1 MHAFIARTSAAV
13 CVTALLVACDR
24 ESPMAPL
31 EHPLAHAVTAAAA
44 LAVNALT
51 TVANSAGRIDL
62 TWVDD
67 SRNETGFEVYR
78 ATTGSGGAFTRV
90 STTGADVTTYS
101 DAGLPIETQQCYMI
115 RAFRTS
121 GRKTTFAEFSNT
133 SCATVVGP
141 PLVPRNVEAKPASSS
156 GIDVMWADASTAE
169 SGFRLERSATTSG
182 PWEGVTV
189 VPANSTSFRDTG
201 RPSEQ
206 NACYRVIAFNVY
218 GDSDPSA
225 ADCTAP
231 PAVPIGLTA
240 TVIAAGVIELGWT
253 DNSVVEDAYLVEHS
267 TDGVRFVPW
276 AAVPANSGGYIDAA
290 ATANVTHWYRVRAMR
305 DGGLSDPSNGVSAAF
320 VSDAVE
326 ICFNGID
333 DDFDGLVDE
342 DCTCDHEGCG
352 VE

>member
-1 MHAFIARTSAAV
+1 MRAFIARTSAAL
-13 CVTALLVACDR
+13 CVTAFLVSCDR
-24 ESPMAPL
+24 EPPMAPP
-31 EHPLAHAVTAAAA
+31 EQPLAHAVTAAAA
-44 LAVNALT
+44 LAMNGLT
-51 TVANSAGRIDL
+51 TVANSPGRIDL
-62 TWVDD
+62 TWADD

-78 ATTGSGGAFTRV
+78 ATTGAGGSFIKV

-101 DAGLPIETQQCYMI
+101 DTGLPIETEQCYMV

-121 GRKTTFAEFSNT
+121 GRKTTFADFSNP
-133 SCATVVGP
+133 SCARVVGP
-141 PLVPRNVEAKPASSS
+141 PLAPGSIGATPGSSS
-156 GIDVMWADASTAE
+156 RIDIIWTDASTSE
-169 SGFRLERSATTSG
+169 DGFRLERSATTSG
-182 PWEGVTV
+182 PWEALTV
-189 VPANSTSFRDTG
+189 LPTNSTSFQDTG

-206 NACYRVIAFNVY
+206 NACYRVIAFNAY
-218 GDSDPSA
+218 GDSDPSPL
-225 ADCTAP
+225 DCTSP
-231 PAVPIGLTA
+231 PAAPTGLTA
-240 TVIAAGVIELGWT
+240 TVIAAGVIEVRWT

-305 DGGLSDPSNGVSAAF
+305 EGGFSDPSSSGSAVF

-326 ICFNGID
+326 ICFNGTD